1 MSLETR
7 IKHIYAQAAREL
19 TTKVN
24 SFFADFERLDKEKKA
39 LVEAGKL
46 TEEAYKEWRK
56 NKLLRG
62 EDYIALR
69 DNITARMLDA
79 NKIAASYINREMTGA
94 YTKGFNRVG
103 RDAEDVL
110 TGYAFSIVNEATVK
124 RLVTNGKTLLPY
136 KIVDGR
142 RDVRWN
148 TKKVNAQILQG
159 ILQGESSKQMADRLM
174 GVCDMNRASAVRNAR
189 TAFTSAANH
198 GRQDAMK
205 QLQDDGVIVEKEW
218 LASVGDGRTR
228 DAHLELHHVSVPVDE
243 PFENEIGQIMFP
255 GDPDADPANVY
266 NCRCSIATK
275 IIGFK
280 RKKDNDSDEEGDE

>member
-7 IKHIYAQAAREL
+7 IRRIYAQAAREL
-19 TTKVN
+19 AEKVN
-24 SFFADFERLDKEKKA
+24 SFFADFERLDKAKKA
-39 LVEAGKL
+39 LVEEGRL
-46 TEEAYKEWRK
+46 SDDEYQLWRK

-62 EDYIALR
+62 ADFVALR
-69 DNITARMLDA
+69 DNITDQMLDA
-79 NKIAASYINREMTGA
+79 NKIAASYINREMVGA

-103 RDAEDVL
+103 RDAESVL
-110 TGYAFSIVNEATVK
+110 RGYSFSLVNEATVK
-124 RLVTNGKTLLPY
+124 RLVTNKQTLLPY

-159 ILQGESSKQMADRLM
+159 ILQGESSKQMASRLM
-174 GVCDMNRASAVRNAR
+174 DVCDMNKASAVRNAR

-228 DAHLELHHVSVPVDE
+228 DAHLELHHVSVPIDQ

-280 RKKDNDSDEEGDE
+280 EKGNE